1 MHSLAKAAIFA
12 QKGKDLFRRRKL
24 AVYAFKGKPNLWM
37 RKQVWRVNHV
47 ELGSVSIFVFLFFNF
62 VFVFVWQILEL
73 QNHKTHKLSKTN
85 HIILPLSNIHTYPG
99 T

>member
-47 ELGSVSIFVFLFFNF
+47 ELGSVSFFVFLFFNF